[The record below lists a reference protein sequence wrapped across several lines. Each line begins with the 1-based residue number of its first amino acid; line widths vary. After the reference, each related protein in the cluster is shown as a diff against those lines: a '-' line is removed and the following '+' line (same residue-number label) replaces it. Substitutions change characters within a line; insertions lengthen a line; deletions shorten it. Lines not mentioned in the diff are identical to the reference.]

1 MSIKLVIADDH
12 RVFADGLALLLQQGS
27 VADAI
32 QVCDNAQALKAL
44 FAQQPFTLALVDIEF
59 GKDDGREV
67 AKALKQQYT
76 DTRFVALS
84 SHSETGIIKSALKGA
99 FSGYLLKTD
108 ALDTIKECIQTV
120 CDGGEFISPNTGAAL
135 LNDITGNGQTS
146 TLPKL
151 TQREQEVLNCIAKEM
166 SSKEI
171 AQHLF
176 LSEKTVEAHRSNLM
190 LKLDVKNVAG
200 LIRRA
205 FEVGLLH

>member
-12 RVFADGLALLLQQGS
+12 SVFADGLALLLQQGG

-32 QVCDNAQALKAL
+32 QVCDNAQALREL
-44 FAQQPFTLALVDIEF
+44 FARQSFTLALVDIEF
-59 GKDDGREV
+59 GKDDGRDV
-67 AKALKQQYT
+67 AKALKQQYPNT
-76 DTRFVALS
+76 QFVALS

-108 ALDTIKECIQTV
+108 VLDTIKECIQTV
-120 CDGGEFISPNTGAAL
+120 CYGGEFISPNTGAAL
-135 LNDITGNGQTS
+135 LNDITGNGQTP

-151 TQREQEVLNCIAKEM
+151 TQREQEVLSCIAKEM